1 MCVSLA
7 AHVPS
12 MYCLLS
18 FAQNDG
24 SWLIRQLCPRV
35 GKFSLYPGGEARGLA
50 SLTRDGP
57 QKAPRSRVVRIRV
70 NSNQCAK
77 IVLSQEFLVY
87 SPSSAL
93 FLAFLGQ
100 LAGITPVTA
109 SVCILLRPNRNI
121 LCGYTNSEY
130 IPERGASAKLS
141 LSYHMRSEK
150 YFDKESSHRPPDF
163 GASLVECVPLCNW
176 EVCVAC
182 VSFPPFS

>member
-1 MCVSLA
+1 MEWWACLCVSLA

-35 GKFSLYPGGEARGLA
+35 GKFSLYPDGEARGLA

-100 LAGITPVTA
+100 LAGNTPVTA

-130 IPERGASAKLS
+130 IKICRGQLRGVSNGELSASHCPKYRCHCRKWITVHTSSVHPWTKLGC
-141 LSYHMRSEK
+141 L
-150 YFDKESSHRPPDF
+150 
-163 GASLVECVPLCNW
+163 
-176 EVCVAC
+176 
-182 VSFPPFS
+182 